1 MSSSKIILKTT
12 RIIVIILAFQLIP
25 LWPANK
31 ETKSFSIVLYNV
43 AIYRGNGDFL
53 KAKISLNDIENS
65 SVQFLSFGQ
74 KNDLY
79 DQLGTVNWILG
90 NPSGAVEYFLKMKI
104 NAEEA
109 SNKDYGSLSETL
121 NKIVRLYFIGKEYR
135 NKGKQLES
143 ISAFKEAIRLSRFL
157 GRPEYE
163 MKCLRQMSVIYL
175 ERSRLSEFL
184 RCNEIALK
192 LAREIHCR
200 KDEGFCLNNIGL
212 YYYKMDNY
220 SKSLE
225 YYYKSLLIARSINLP
240 IAESECLTN
249 IGIVYKD
256 IGKYEKSLEV
266 LSEAIKID
274 KLIDNNEYIGIDF
287 SNIGAVY
294 RRKWLETDSQ
304 DDLAQALLYLNE
316 SYKLL
321 RADIDTSA
329 KIKSANNLGTISNDL
344 GDYPQAIQYFRQ
356 GLMSAQKAGDQE
368 GICLIE
374 NNLGITHSRMGND
387 EEALA
392 CFRKA
397 IELAANSGTNR
408 VLGEAFLETAEIQK
422 KKGAYEDAL
431 KSYQYAIDVIEKN
444 RAAIED
450 ENLKTSYWRSERK
463 LDTFHGAIDLLD
475 RMNRGL
481 PSFRGEDLAFQ
492 YMERAKARGFL
503 DRLEISR
510 IIAVR
515 RTDPRMDERTR
526 EIQTN
531 LSRLFRTWFCEPV
544 SAEKKTALERE
555 IWKQEDAYEDLRA
568 EARARDPI
576 YSGLRFP
583 KIVTIP
589 DLSRRILD
597 GETVIFTYS
606 VGKDTAYGL
615 AITRKNRRL
624 FRLPPPATLREL
636 IGRHLKSVSDRE
648 GFAAGTGVELYQALL
663 APGFDRPYR
672 RVIVVPDDVLYYVPF
687 ESLRRSPA
695 SSWLGTETDISYAP
709 SVSSLAEIDKRAGQR
724 ESNPM
729 ELLAVAA
736 GGPSRSGK
744 MPPAPYSEKE
754 ADDICRLYRREKCL
768 VLKGTNASEEAVKAI
783 RLEDFRVIHFAAHGL
798 IDEQRPIRSSIV
810 LSSDPDSS
818 EDGLFQV
825 REIFE
830 THLNASLVV
839 LSACR
844 SAAGGLVRGEGLEGL
859 NRSFLFAGASA
870 VLTSLWPVD
879 DEATAYLMSRF
890 YIHLREGDSIAGAL
904 RRAKTEMI
912 GSAEYSHPA
921 YWAGFIV
928 TGLGDQRPYARRSGW
943 IFAAGAG
950 AFILATILWR
960 IGIRLRAGRSKNRPA
975 P

>member
-1 MSSSKIILKTT
+1 MNKVRRNVYVYLLVIFCICFESIAQLLSEERHDSFIYILGRTEKL
-12 RIIVIILAFQLIP
+12 RQNGNFLEVQKMLE
-25 LWPANK
+25 NYEK
-31 ETKSFSIVLYNV
+31 E
-43 AIYRGNGDFL
+43 
-53 KAKISLNDIENS
+53 AKK
-65 SVQFLSFGQ
+65 QLSFQ
-74 KNDLY
+74 EKKELY
-79 DQLGTVNWILG
+79 FQAGSVNWILG
-90 NPSGAVEYFLKMKI
+90 NPSGALEYFMKMRD
-104 NAEEA
+104 ASEA
-109 SNKDYGSLSETL
+109 AGDKENRSISETL
-121 NKIVRLYFIGKEYR
+121 IKIVRTYSSGKELR
-135 NKGKQLES
+135 SKGKNAES
-143 ISAFKEAIRLSRFL
+143 ILAFKESIKLSRLL

-163 MKCLRQMSVIYL
+163 MKCLRQMSVSYL
-175 ERSRLSEFL
+175 EKNRLSEFL

-192 LAREIHCR
+192 LAREIHSR

-212 YYYKMDNY
+212 YYYRRDEY
-220 SKSLE
+220 SKALKYQEDSL
-225 YYYKSLLIARSINLP
+225 K
-240 IAESECLTN
+240 IAESLNNPRAISECLTN
-249 IGIVYKD
+249 IAVVFVQMGENKRAIED
-256 IGKYEKSLEV
+256 LLQSLE
-266 LSEAIKID
+266 ID
-274 KLIDNNEYIGIDF
+274 QIASDKENVSIDLNNI
-287 SNIGAVY
+287 AMTY
-294 RRKWLETDSQ
+294 RREWLETNSREY
-304 DDLAQALLYLNE
+304 LEKAGKYLNE
-316 SYKLL
+316 CCALL
-321 RADIDTSA
+321 TNESQIPIRIRVVD
-329 KIKSANNLGTISNDL
+329 
-344 GDYPQAIQYFRQ
+344 
-356 GLMSAQKAGDQE
+356 
-368 GICLIE
+368 
-374 NNLGITHSRMGND
+374 NLGIISQDLLNYSQAMTLYNQGLAYTKEIDDKEEESNILKNIGTLHSRMGND

-397 IELAANSGTNR
+397 IELAAKSGTNR

-422 KKGAYEDAL
+422 KNGAYEDAL
-431 KSYQYAIDVIEKN
+431 KSYQYAIDIIEKN

-510 IIAVR
+510 VIAVR
-515 RTDPRMDERTR
+515 RTDPRVDERTR

-544 SAEKKTALERE
+544 SAEKKTALEQE
-555 IWKQEDAYEDLRA
+555 IRKQEDAYEDLRA

-597 GETVIFTYS
+597 AETVIFTYS
-606 VGKDTAYGL
+606 VGKDAAYGL

-636 IGRHLKSVSDRE
+636 VGRHLKSVSDRE
-648 GFAAGTGVELYQALL
+648 GSAAGTGVELYQALL

-695 SSWLGTETDISYAP
+695 SSWLGTEADISYAP
-709 SVSSLAEIDKRAGQR
+709 SVSALAEIDKRAGRR
-724 ESNPM
+724 ESNRM

-736 GGPSRSGK
+736 GGPAGSGK

-768 VLKGTNASEEAVKAI
+768 VLKGANASEKAVKAI

-859 NRSFLFAGASA
+859 NRSFMFAGASA
-870 VLTSLWPVD
+870 VLTSMWPVD

-890 YIHLREGDSIAGAL
+890 YVHLREGDSIAGAL

-928 TGLGDQRPYARRSGW
+928 TGLGDQRPYATRSGW

-960 IGIRLRAGRSKNRPA
+960 IGIRLRTGRSKNRPA